1 MHLSVAVAK
10 IAKWAVRQGGD
21 TLEVIERPRGGLSIV
36 LADGQSSGPGAK
48 ATSIAVVRK
57 VVAELAEGVR
67 DGAAV
72 RAASDMLYAQRGGK
86 VSATLIVIS
95 ADMDTRTAVI
105 TRLGA
110 PTAYVYQ
117 PASGWLALPG
127 TDLTLGV
134 RRHLRPAVD
143 QFPLTPGLVVCAFTD
158 GVEHAG
164 SRRGLH
170 LELPQVLAELWAAQ
184 PQAAALAD
192 GLLARALALDEQRP
206 VDDTSIAVL
215 HVTEG
220 EATGPRTLRVE
231 MPISEV

>member
-10 IAKWAVRQGGD
+10 IDKWATRQGGD
-21 TLEVIERPRGGLSIV
+21 TLEVIERPQGGLSIV

-48 ATSIAVVRK
+48 STSQAVVRK

-72 RAASDMLYAQRGGK
+72 RAASDMLYAQKGGK
-86 VSATLIVIS
+86 VSATLAVIS
-95 ADMDTRTAVI
+95 VDMGTRTVVV

-110 PTAYVYQ
+110 PAAYVYL
-117 PASGWLALPG
+117 PESGWLTLPG
-127 TDLTLGV
+127 TEKTLGV
-134 RRHLRPAVD
+134 YRHVRPAVD
-143 QFPLTPGLVVCAFTD
+143 QFPLTPGLAVCVFTD
-158 GVEHAG
+158 GVLHAG
-164 SRRGLH
+164 SRKGQSLA
-170 LELPQVLAELWAAQ
+170 LPQVLVDLWTAQ

-215 HVTEG
+215 HVSAG

>member
-10 IAKWAVRQGGD
+10 INKWSVRQGGD

-48 ATSIAVVRK
+48 STSIAVVRK
-57 VVAELAEGVR
+57 VISELADGVR

-72 RAASDMLYAQRGGK
+72 RAASDVLYAQRGGK
-86 VSATLIVIS
+86 VSATLVVIS
-95 ADMDTRTAVI
+95 AEMDTRTLVV

-110 PTAYVYQ
+110 PSTYVFQ
-117 PASGWLALPG
+117 PESGWLALPG
-127 TDLTLGV
+127 TDKPLGFH
-134 RRHLRPAVD
+134 RHVRPAVD
-143 QFPLTPGLVVCAFTD
+143 QFPLCPGLVVCAFTD
-158 GVEHAG
+158 GVLHAG

-170 LELPQVLAELWAAQ
+170 LELPQVLADLWTPTATAQ
-184 PQAAALAD
+184 ALAD

-215 HVTEG
+215 HVRESEG
-220 EATGPRTLRVE
+220 AGPRTLRIE
-231 MPISEV
+231 MPLSEV